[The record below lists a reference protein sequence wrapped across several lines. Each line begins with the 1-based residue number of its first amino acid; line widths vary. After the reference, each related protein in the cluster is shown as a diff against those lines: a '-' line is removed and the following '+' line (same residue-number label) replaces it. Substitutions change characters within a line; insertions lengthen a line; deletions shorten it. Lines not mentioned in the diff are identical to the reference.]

1 MKGSKPIPGRRLGW
15 SKEDLA
21 TKPYAK
27 FWNPNVAVVPDYVRD
42 ALAQGPVSEELL
54 PPLSAAQDV
63 FFGSNVPLINGF
75 SLVSDGSLRVASDVD
90 MWRVT
95 PAMIDWWFGWHSD
108 SPERYKLW
116 HPQAHVHA
124 RWAKAPP
131 DGTQGRAR
139 YVGYTSI
146 VDEYLGS
153 TLIRGAIS
161 FVPPEAIG
169 VRHESLKDGGD
180 ATLVCAQLAVPGSPF
195 TIGRLAHLVRR
206 TSTGSVMRSRFW
218 IGGSHVKGRGVF
230 SNAAAGLGRRLL
242 KASADDG
249 RDLLVHCTQEMA
261 HLATFLPDLYA
272 AFGPEAK
279 R

>member
-1 MKGSKPIPGRRLGW
+1 MKGSKPIAGRHLGW
-15 SKEDLA
+15 SQKDLA

-27 FWNPNVAVVPDYVRD
+27 FWNPDVAPVADHVRD

-63 FFGSNVPLINGF
+63 FFGSGVALVDGF
-75 SLVSDGSLRVASDVD
+75 SLVADGSLRVASDVD
-90 MWRVT
+90 MPGVT
-95 PAMIDWWFGWHSD
+95 PTMIDWWFGWHSD

-116 HPQAHVHA
+116 HPKAHVHA
-124 RWAKAPP
+124 TWAKTPP
-131 DGTQGRAR
+131 EGAQGRAR

-153 TLIRGAIS
+153 TLVRGAIS
-161 FVPPEAIG
+161 FVPPETIG
-169 VRHESLKDGGD
+169 VRHDSLKEGGD
-180 ATLVCAQLAVPGSPF
+180 ATMVCAQLAVPGTPF
-195 TIGRLAHLVRR
+195 TVGTLAHLVRR

-218 IGGSHVKGRGVF
+218 MGGSHVKGKGPISAV
-230 SNAAAGLGRRLL
+230 AAGLGRRML

-249 RDLLVHCTQEMA
+249 RALLVHCTQEMA
-261 HLATFLPDLYA
+261 HLATFLPALFA
-272 AFGPEAK
+272 AFGPETK